1 MQRLSKGESE
11 AAFLES
17 LDPPPPPRVIEPPAC
32 AYSLHFCVHAERE
45 KIERERGFTNK
56 RADLLL
62 LLVTRLKNPAHSS
75 RLVAVVDFFFWQ
87 RPPETRLR

>member
-32 AYSLHFCVHAERE
+32 AYSLHFCVCMRE
-45 KIERERGFTNK
+45 LKRVDRERKGLYNK

-75 RLVAVVDFFFWQ
+75 RLVAVVDFFLLAAS
-87 RPPETRLR
+87 P